1 MYIKLNN
8 VSKVFKRF
16 NNPFWA
22 AVNALGLY
30 VPSIKYN
37 TFHALSS
44 INIEIKAGERVALI
58 GRNGAGKSTMLR
70 LISGQMH
77 PDKGQVEVKGKVQA
91 LMELG
96 TGFHPD
102 FTGIENIRAS
112 LAFYG
117 LAPREIQKKI
127 AEIIEFTEL
136 EDFIERPM
144 REYSSGMYSRL
155 AFAVSTSISPE
166 ILIIDEI
173 LGAGDAYFIGKSI
186 QRMKSLTEE
195 GATVLFVS
203 HDISAAQMLCDR
215 ALWIDKGQI
224 IADGPILQVGKSY
237 LAAVRAEEE
246 LRVRAQSA
254 KLTKQQLVSCSPN
267 KQNVLFRLIGEDSVP
282 PSNPL
287 KVFSIRYG
295 VADKMLGEITP
306 LSIPQ
311 NNTRV
316 ILDNVHMNWQ
326 VKEKKHTKIC
336 WEFGDFGGLFHHA
349 PWVIEWP
356 ELNNYENF
364 WVELECIANV
374 KSKILVEQFDEGSSE
389 YFRIG
394 EILPTNEKGNNIQKS
409 LRFKVVTIQRQRKQL
424 DLELLE
430 SKKTDSDDHYGS
442 MEVNIN
448 GFGFFDKNDER
459 RHTLITGQD
468 SYAVI
473 SYITNQPVINPVAV
487 VAVYKPDGSCAMQVI
502 SNLYGQNIGTLNG
515 TGYIKFKFTPF
526 LLGEGDYIVSV
537 ALFKELNLASR
548 IEPPAY
554 DIHDRCY
561 MLKVL
566 PPEGIAVNLG
576 ILNQPYLIEVIK

>member
-37 TFHALSS
+37 SFNALSN

-117 LAPREIQKKI
+117 LTQKEIQKKI

-166 ILIIDEI
+166 VLIIDEV

-186 QRMKSLTEE
+186 QRMKSLTEK

-254 KLTKQQLVSCSPN
+254 KLTKQQLVTCSPN
-267 KQNVLFRLIGEDSVP
+267 KQNILFRLIREDSIP

-295 VADKMLGEITP
+295 VADKTLGEITP
-306 LSIPQ
+306 LSISQ

-316 ILDNVHMNWQ
+316 ILDSIHMNWR
-326 VKEKKHTKIC
+326 VKEQKHTKIC

-364 WVELECIANV
+364 WVELDCIASV
-374 KSKILVEQFDEGSSE
+374 KSKVLVEQFDEESSE
-389 YFRIG
+389 YFPIG
-394 EILPTNEKGNNIQKS
+394 EILPINKKGNNIQEN
-409 LRFKVVTIQRQRKQL
+409 LRFKVLTIKRQRKQL

-430 SKKTDSDDHYGS
+430 LKKSDSDDRYGS

-473 SYITNQPVINPVAV
+473 SYITTKPVINPVAV

-515 TGYIKFKFTPF
+515 AGYIKFKFTPF
-526 LLGEGDYIVSV
+526 LLGEGDYIISV

-576 ILNQPYLIEVIK
+576 ILNHPYLLEVIK